1 MCDKRVPYWPQNPN
15 MLRLREGGREETV
28 CWYPQTLVSSTSVMP
43 GHRGR
48 QYMEW
53 GIMGYSPSLSETSK
67 KTLRGVEGS
76 GGGTSRVCKL
86 SSAIWRH
93 FGFILSSREVSSQP
107 NSLLLRRIRQWNTLS
122 PGCLGPQTQTREC
135 FLSLACLVMHKN
147 EDNTQHTVVETMCD
161 CNWDTGL

>member
-1 MCDKRVPYWPQNPN
+1 MCHQCSPYWPQDH
-15 MLRLREGGREETV
+15 MAL

-43 GHRGR
+43 GHSGR

-86 SSAIWRH
+86 SSAIWRQQD
-93 FGFILSSREVSSQP
+93 FIQLKGLIPTNTISSLFILKSGLTIRIDTEIYSHLDVWVHKLKHRSTSSYWLVWWHTEIKTTYCC
-107 NSLLLRRIRQWNTLS
+107 LETGTL
-122 PGCLGPQTQTREC
+122 
-135 FLSLACLVMHKN
+135 
-147 EDNTQHTVVETMCD
+147 
-161 CNWDTGL
+161 